1 MTGPPSRTGEPS
13 PPRPERIPLAFI
25 SNYQELGY
33 YKNDKLIVLGP
44 KKRADSFSIDPH
56 TFDAKPAT
64 MDDRL
69 LNEAVAYYQSAFH
82 AFKRGE
88 MKLR

>member
-13 PPRPERIPLAFI
+13 PPRPERIPRAFI

-33 YKNDKLIVLGP
+33 YKHDKLIVLGP
-44 KKRADSFSIDPH
+44 KKRADAFNIDPQSG
-56 TFDAKPAT
+56 DAKPTA
-64 MDDRL
+64 MGEQL

-88 MKLR
+88 MKLH

>member
-1 MTGPPSRTGEPS
+1 MT
-13 PPRPERIPLAFI
+13 PRAFI

-44 KKRADSFSIDPH
+44 KKRADAYAIDPH
-56 TFDAKPAT
+56 IFEAKPSA

-69 LNEAVAYYQSAFH
+69 LDEAVAYYQSAFH